1 MNQHV
6 YALRIQCWLT
16 KASCRTTNVVWV
28 KHTKAMLCIVYA
40 CSYVKIFK
48 RLKGGTQ
55 IHDHNSHCKEGE
67 GIGSGDN
74 KFQVWN
80 L

>member
-1 MNQHV
+1 
-6 YALRIQCWLT
+6 
-16 KASCRTTNVVWV
+16 
-28 KHTKAMLCIVYA
+28 MLCIVYA
-40 CSYVKIFK
+40 CFYVKIFK

-74 KFQVWN
+74 KFQM
-80 L
+80 